1 MRQQQ
6 FGGCNRKVMRNST
19 RASRSGLRPGLCASA
34 AVLLFAMVTA
44 MSQAEVTPLRT
55 GWNLQSACK
64 LDSDGA
70 TISTTAFHSVGWI
83 ATTVPATVLAA
94 QVAAGIFKDPDYGM
108 NLRSIPG
115 TAYAIGANFSN
126 QPMAPDSPYNC
137 GWWYRKTF
145 SVPAADKGKTLWLR
159 FDGINY
165 RGNLWING
173 QKVVDEKVFQG
184 AFTQFDFDVTKYVIA
199 GKENSVAVEV
209 FAPTEADLAM
219 TWVDWSPMPPDKVM
233 GIWKAVDLVATGP
246 VEVTSPAVTT
256 HFTDASL
263 KEANLTVYAEVR
275 NATDKPVGGVLT
287 ATLEDV
293 HVEQPVELAA
303 NEEKSVSFT
312 PDEFAKLKIKNP
324 RIWWPYQMGQPNLET
339 LSLSFSAGGHV
350 SDAVTTRYGIREII
364 SELIDRST
372 KGNDIVAAKPEPLPP
387 PEPPAPP
394 RRPRP
399 ANGNGPSGTQT
410 TGAGGAQG
418 APRPTRPP
426 DPPQQV
432 FRLFRVNGK
441 PILVRG
447 GGWTPDMMLRDDPE
461 KLRAQFRMVR
471 DMGLNA
477 IRSEG
482 KMDPEEF
489 FNLADEQGVLVI
501 IGWSC
506 CDRWERWSEW
516 TDENKQ
522 VARQSL
528 DSQILRL
535 RIHPSVMLWMN
546 GSDHAPPAEI
556 ETMYLKEE
564 SDLHWPNPTVS
575 SATRRATSVTGQ
587 SGVKMN
593 GPYDYEAPAYWEAD
607 TSSHGGAWGFATEIG
622 PGPAIPRLD
631 SMKKFIPAT
640 DIWPHDDVWR
650 YHAGSGGYKD
660 VTIFNKAMDEIY
672 GGAQDAVEYDRISQ
686 AMAYDGERAMF
697 EAYGRNKYNSTG
709 VIQWMLNNSWP
720 SLIWHLYDYYLD
732 TGGGYFGTKKAC
744 EPLHVQYSYDDHS
757 IWVVN
762 STHVTAPDLMAAAT
776 VYDVSL
782 NKLFENKA
790 TVQSAPDSA
799 QSAIAIPGKILATG
813 TSFVE
818 LTLKDKAG
826 AVVSRNFYW
835 VPAKA
840 STYDWTTRG
849 DNTPILTYE
858 DLTALKKLPQA
869 RVDASV
875 QIVGGRAEVRL
886 HNASNALAFQI
897 AVTTNADEDERKTG
911 EKVSPVLWSDN
922 YVELLPGES
931 LMLSAILPA
940 KMNGTPEFHIA
951 GWNIAEKTLKPGTT
965 VASR

>member
-1 MRQQQ
+1 MRQQE
-6 FGGCNRKVMRNST
+6 FAFCRGNGIGRST
-19 RASRSGLRPGLCASA
+19 RVSRSGIRLGLRA
-34 AVLLFAMVTA
+34 AFPILSFVVVAAMCE
-44 MSQAEVTPLRT
+44 AEVTPLHT

-64 LDSDGA
+64 VESDGA
-70 TISTTAFHSVGWI
+70 AISTTAFHPVDWI
-83 ATTVPATVLAA
+83 ATTVPTTVLAA
-94 QVAAGIFKDPDYGM
+94 QVAAGIFKDPDYGT

-115 TAYAIGANFSN
+115 TTYPIGGNFSN
-126 QPMAPDSPYNC
+126 QPMAPDSPYHC

-159 FDGINY
+159 FAGINY
-165 RGNLWING
+165 RGDLWING
-173 QKVVDEKVFQG
+173 QKVVDDKVFQG
-184 AFTQFDFDVTKYVIA
+184 AFTQFDFDVTKYLIA
-199 GKENSVAVEV
+199 GKENTLAVEV
-209 FAPTEADLAM
+209 FAPAETDLAM

-233 GIWKAVDLVATGP
+233 GIWKSVDLVATGP

-263 KEANLTVYAEVR
+263 KEAELTVYAEVH
-275 NATDKPVGGVLT
+275 NATDKPVSGVLT
-287 ATLEDV
+287 ATLEGM
-293 HVEQPVELAA
+293 HVQQPVELAA
-303 NEEKSVSFT
+303 NESKSVSFT

-324 RIWWPYQMGQPNLET
+324 RIWWPYQMGKPNLET

-350 SDAVTTRYGIREII
+350 SDAVTTRYGIREIT

-399 ANGNGPSGTQT
+399 ANGNGQT
-410 TGAGGAQG
+410 AGAGGAQG

-477 IRSEG
+477 VRSEG

-575 SATRRATSVTGQ
+575 SATRRSTSVTGE

-593 GPYDYEAPAYWEAD
+593 GPYDYEAPAYWEID
-607 TSSHGGAWGFATEIG
+607 TSMHGGAFGFATEIG

-631 SMKKFIPAT
+631 SMKKFIPAA
-640 DIWPHDDVWR
+640 DIWPHDDVWK
-650 YHAGSGGYKD
+650 YHAGSGGYRD
-660 VTIFNKAMDEIY
+660 VTIFNKAMDAIY
-672 GGAQDAVEYDRISQ
+672 GGAQNAVEYDRISQ

-697 EAYGRNKYNSTG
+697 EAYSRNKYNSTG

-744 EPLHVQYSYDDHS
+744 EPLHIQYSYDDHS

-762 STHVTAPDLMAAAT
+762 STSVAAPDLTAAAT

-782 NKLFENKA
+782 NKIFEDKA
-790 TVQSAPDSA
+790 DVQSAPDSA
-799 QSAIAIPGKILATG
+799 QSAIAIPEKIFAAG

-818 LTLKDKAG
+818 LTLKNKAG
-826 AVVSRNFYW
+826 TVVSRNFYW

-858 DLTALKKLPQA
+858 DLAVLKKLPQA
-869 RVDASV
+869 QVNASV
-875 QIVGGRAEVRL
+875 QIVGGKAEVRL

-897 AVTTNADEDERKTG
+897 AVTTNADEGERKTG

-931 LMLSAILPA
+931 LTLSAILPA
-940 KMNGTPEFHIA
+940 KMNGTPEFHIT
-951 GWNIAEKTLKPGTT
+951 GWNIAEKTLKPGTG
-965 VASR
+965 VARK

>member
-1 MRQQQ
+1 
-6 FGGCNRKVMRNST
+6 V
-19 RASRSGLRPGLCASA
+19 LLL
-34 AVLLFAMVTA
+34 AVLATVCRA
-44 MSQAEVTPLRT
+44 QVTPLRT

-70 TISTTAFHSVGWI
+70 AISTTAFHPVGWI
-83 ATTVPATVLAA
+83 ATTVPTTVLAA
-94 QVAAGIFKDPDYGM
+94 QVASGIFKDPDYGM

-115 TAYAIGANFSN
+115 TTYAIGSNFSN
-126 QPMAPDSPYNC
+126 QPMAPDSPYRC

-145 SVPAADKGKTLWLR
+145 SVPAANKGKTLWLR
-159 FDGINY
+159 FAGINY
-165 RGNLWING
+165 RGDLWING
-173 QKVVDEKVFQG
+173 KNVVDDKVFRG
-184 AFTQFDFDVTKYVIA
+184 AFTQFDFDVTKYLIA
-199 GKENSVAVEV
+199 GKENALAVEV
-209 FAPTEADLAM
+209 FAPTESDLAM

-233 GIWKAVDLVATGP
+233 GIWKSVDLVATGP
-246 VEVTSPAVTT
+246 VEVTSPAVTA

-263 KEANLTVYAEVR
+263 KQAELTVYAEVR
-275 NATDKPVGGVLT
+275 NATGNPVNGLLT
-287 ATLEDV
+287 ATLEGV
-293 HVEQPVELAA
+293 HLEQPVELAA
-303 NEEKSVSFT
+303 NEDKSVSFT

-350 SDAVTTRYGIREII
+350 SDAVTTRYGIREIT

-372 KGNDIVAAKPEPLPP
+372 RGSDIVAAKPEPLPP

-394 RRPRP
+394 RPPR
-399 ANGNGPSGTQT
+399 GTQGA
-410 TGAGGAQG
+410 GAGGAQR
-418 APRPTRPP
+418 APRPAEPP
-426 DPPQQV
+426 EPPQQV
-432 FRLFRVNGK
+432 YRLFRVNGK

-471 DMGLNA
+471 DMGLNT

-482 KMDPEEF
+482 KMDPEGF
-489 FNLADEQGVLVI
+489 FNLADEQGVLVM

-506 CDRWERWSEW
+506 CDRWERWPQW

-522 VARQSL
+522 VAHDSL
-528 DSQILRL
+528 QSQILRL
-535 RIHPSVMLWMN
+535 RSHPSVVMWLN
-546 GSDHAPPAEI
+546 GSDHHPTPEI

-575 SATRRATSVTGQ
+575 SATRRATSVTGE

-593 GPYDYEAPAYWEAD
+593 GPYDYVAPAYWEID
-607 TSSHGGAWGFATEIG
+607 TRHGGAWGFATEIG

-631 SMKKFIPAT
+631 SMKKFIPAA

-660 VTIFNKAMDEIY
+660 VTIFNKAMDAIY

-686 AMAYDGERAMF
+686 AMAYDAERAMF

-744 EPLHVQYSYDDHS
+744 EPLHIQYSYDDHS

-762 STHVTAPDLMAAAT
+762 STYAAAPDLTAAAA

-782 NKLFENKA
+782 NKIFDNNA

-799 QSAIAIPGKILATG
+799 QSAIAIPEQVFATG
-813 TSFVE
+813 VHFVE
-818 LTLKDKAG
+818 LTLKNKAG

-835 VPAKA
+835 VPAQA
-840 STYDWTTRG
+840 SAYDWTITR

-869 RVDASV
+869 KVNASV
-875 QIVGGRAEVRL
+875 NIMGGKAEVRL

-897 AVTTNADEDERKTG
+897 AVTTNADEIERRTG

-931 LMLSAILPA
+931 LTLSAILPA
-940 KMNGTPEFHIA
+940 KMSGTPEFHIT
-951 GWNIAEKTLKPGTT
+951 GWNIAEKTLKPGSAVTGK
-965 VASR
+965 

>member
-1 MRQQQ
+1 MRQQEVDSCDENGMQ
-6 FGGCNRKVMRNST
+6 SSTRNS
-19 RASRSGLRPGLCASA
+19 RSELRRGPRSASA
-34 AVLLFAMVTA
+34 VLFFAIVATMCK
-44 MSQAEVTPLRT
+44 AEATPLHT

-70 TISTTAFHSVGWI
+70 TISTTAFHPAGWI
-83 ATTVPATVLAA
+83 ATTVPTTVLAA
-94 QVAAGIFKDPDYGM
+94 QVAAGIFKDPDYGTNM
-108 NLRSIPG
+108 RSIPG
-115 TAYAIGANFSN
+115 TTYPVGANFSN
-126 QPMAPDSPYNC
+126 QPMAPDSPYHC

-159 FDGINY
+159 FAGINY
-165 RGNLWING
+165 RGDLWING
-173 QKVVDEKVFQG
+173 QKVVDDKVFQG
-184 AFTQFDFDVTKYVIA
+184 AFTQFDFDVTKYLIA
-199 GKENSVAVEV
+199 GKENALAVEV
-209 FAPTEADLAM
+209 FAPTETDLAM

-233 GIWKAVDLVATGP
+233 GIWRNIDLVATGP
-246 VEVTSPAVTT
+246 VEVKYPAVTT

-263 KEANLTVYAEVR
+263 KEADLTVYAEVR
-275 NATDKPVGGVLT
+275 NATDKPVSGVLT
-287 ATLEDV
+287 ATLEGM

-324 RIWWPYQMGQPNLET
+324 RIWWPYQMGKPNLET

-350 SDAVTTRYGIREII
+350 SDAVTTRFGIREMT

-387 PEPPAPP
+387 PDPPAPP
-394 RRPRP
+394 RPPR
-399 ANGNGPSGTQT
+399 GTQ
-410 TGAGGAQG
+410 GAGGAQRP
-418 APRPTRPP
+418 PRPPEPP
-426 DPPQQV
+426 EPPQEV

-447 GGWTPDMMLRDDPE
+447 GGWTPDMMLRNDPE

-471 DMGLNA
+471 DMGLNT

-482 KMDPEEF
+482 KMEPEDF
-489 FNLADEQGVLVI
+489 FNLADEQGVLVM

-506 CDRWERWSEW
+506 CDRWERWPQW

-522 VARQSL
+522 VARESL

-535 RIHPSVMLWMN
+535 RIHPSVLMWLN
-546 GSDHAPPAEI
+546 GSDHHPTAEI
-556 ETMYLKEE
+556 EAMYLKEE

-575 SATRRATSVTGQ
+575 SATRRPTSVTGE

-593 GPYDYEAPAYWEAD
+593 GPYDYEAPAYWETD
-607 TSSHGGAWGFATEIG
+607 TSRHGGAFGFATEIG

-631 SMKKFIPAT
+631 SMKKFIPAA

-660 VTIFNKAMDEIY
+660 VTIFNKAMDAIY
-672 GGAQDAVEYDRISQ
+672 GSAQNAVEYDRISQ
-686 AMAYDGERAMF
+686 TMAYDGERAMF
-697 EAYGRNKYNSTG
+697 EAYSRNKYNSTG

-744 EPLHVQYSYDDHS
+744 EPLHIQYSYDDHS

-762 STHVTAPDLMAAAT
+762 STYAAAPDLTAAAT
-776 VYDVSL
+776 VYDVNL
-782 NKLFENKA
+782 NKLFEDKA
-790 TVQSAPDSA
+790 TVQSTPDSA
-799 QSAIAIPGKILATG
+799 LSAIAIPDKVFAANPGVY
-813 TSFVE
+813 FVE
-818 LTLKDKAG
+818 LTLKNKAG
-826 AVVSRNFYW
+826 TVVSRNFYW

-840 STYDWTTRG
+840 STYDWTRGG

-858 DLTALKKLPQA
+858 DMTALKKLPQA
-869 RVDASV
+869 KVDASV
-875 QIVGGRAEVRL
+875 QILGGRAEVHL
-886 HNASNALAFQI
+886 HNASNALAFQV
-897 AVTTNADEDERKTG
+897 AVTTNADEGETRSG

-931 LMLSAILPA
+931 LTLSASLPA
-940 KMNGTPEFHIA
+940 KMNGTPEFHIT
-951 GWNIAEKTLKPGTT
+951 GWNIAEKTLKPQSTT
-965 VASR
+965 ASK